1 MTDNIIRIT
10 IRVREDLFMKMKL
23 LAAARDTTLTEVLNE
38 AIEEYI
44 RSHEEEIKKR
54 ISEAM
59 K

>member
-54 ISEAM
+54 ISEVM